1 MDIFKKKFVCSSI
14 VITVVLIMFNAVSV
28 FAGQLGGQVFFR
40 GGATHLSNDR
50 GHELFTDTEPISV
63 TPSNDDNGDWY
74 VGAGLDIPLT
84 KLGPGSL
91 LGEVM
96 VEYAQFSN
104 KRVVSAVGTVATG
117 STLYAETQIAELNVV
132 IAPKYRFE
140 QFGPVRPWI
149 IPIGLAFMVNSPPS
163 NTTTYLDIGL
173 HHAVGIEYVVT
184 PLVSIGLDIRYTNAL
199 GFTGGDI
206 QGTSLDDTEVDYLT
220 YGAYV
225 GVNF

>member
-1 MDIFKKKFVCSSI
+1 MDILKKGFVSSI
-14 VITVVLIMFNAVSV
+14 AIAMVLVMVDAVSL

-40 GGATHLSNDR
+40 GGFTNLSEDR
-50 GHELFTDTEPISV
+50 GHELFTDTYPISI
-63 TPSNDDNGDWY
+63 TPSNNENGDWY

-84 KLGPGSL
+84 KLGQGSL

-117 STLYAETQIAELNVV
+117 STLYAETQVSELNVV

-140 QFGPVRPWI
+140 QFGSIRPWI
-149 IPIGLAFMVNSPPS
+149 IPLGLAFMVNSPPS
-163 NTTTYLDIGL
+163 STTTYLDIGT
-173 HHAVGIEYVVT
+173 HHAIGVEYVVN
-184 PLVSIGLDIRYTNAL
+184 PLVSIGIDVRYNNAL
-199 GFTGGDI
+199 GFTGGAI
-206 QGTSLDDTEVDYLT
+206 EGTTLSDTETDYLT
-220 YGAYV
+220 YGFYV